1 MSRTFA
7 LTFAATA
14 FAIAA
19 VAAQGQAPARGQQN
33 RPPLTPEQQE
43 AQKARQAASAPDAP
57 RPIDALDTVWIE
69 EQTWM
74 ETRDAIK
81 AGKTTAIIGTGGLEQ
96 NGPYNANGKH
106 NYVLKATCEA
116 TARKLGNA
124 LCAPIVTLEPGNP
137 ERPNLTPGSV
147 FISAETFK
155 AILADMS
162 TSLKSM
168 GFTDI
173 VYIGDSGGN
182 VNGMK
187 ETAAMLNTK
196 WQGASA
202 RVHFLPEYYDED
214 KWSFE
219 FLKSIGIHQK
229 PDVQS
234 ATRYDIHDD
243 YHYQALVALTDPK
256 LVRADQRIKAK
267 KFIINGVEIGSVAT
281 LIENGRRIQD
291 HRATLT
297 ANAIRKAIAAPRSTQ
312 PASAKAS
319 AGKQ

>member
-1 MSRTFA
+1 MKLA
-7 LTFAATA
+7 VPLAAA
-14 FAIAA
+14 SLILAGAVIAA
-19 VAAQGQAPARGQQN
+19 AQTAPSGGGQAQN
-33 RPPLTPEQQE
+33 RPPLTPAQQA
-43 AQKARQAASAPDAP
+43 AQKARQASSAPDAP
-57 RPIDALDTVWIE
+57 RPIDMLDTVWIE

-106 NYVLKATCEA
+106 NYVLRATCEA
-116 TARKLGNA
+116 TARTLGNA

-137 ERPNLTPGSV
+137 ERQGLTPGSV
-147 FISAETFK
+147 FITADTFK
-155 AILADMS
+155 AILTDMS

-173 VYIGDSGGN
+173 VLIGDSGGN

-187 ETAAMLNTK
+187 EAVAALNAK
-196 WQGASA
+196 WGGSPA
-202 RVHFLPEYYDED
+202 RVHFVPEYYDQD

-219 FLKSIGIHQK
+219 FLKSIGIHQQ

-243 YHYQALVALTDPK
+243 YHYEALVALVDPR
-256 LVRADQRIKAK
+256 LVRAEQRIKANR
-267 KFIINGVEIGSVAT
+267 FSINGVEIGSMAK
-281 LIENGRRIQD
+281 LLENARKIQE

-297 ANAIRKAIAAPRSTQ
+297 AAAIRKAIASGRSSQ
-312 PASAKAS
+312 
-319 AGKQ
+319 

>member
-1 MSRTFA
+1 MTSTTMLACSFVV
-7 LTFAATA
+7 LSATLSA
-14 FAIAA
+14 Q
-19 VAAQGQAPARGQQN
+19 AAQGSGPGQP
-33 RPPLTPEQQE
+33 RPPLTPEQQA

-57 RPIDALDTVWIE
+57 RPIDMLDTVWIE

-96 NGPYNANGKH
+96 NGPYTANGKH
-106 NYVLKATCEA
+106 NYVLRATCEA

-137 ERPNLTPGSV
+137 ERLGLTPGSV
-147 FISAETFK
+147 FISQNTFK
-155 AILADMS
+155 AILSDMS

-173 VYIGDSGGN
+173 VMIGDSGGN

-187 ETAAMLNTK
+187 ESAAELNTK
-196 WQGASA
+196 WAGSSA
-202 RVHFLPEYYDED
+202 RVHFVPEYYDED

-219 FLKSIGIHQK
+219 FLKTIGVHQT

-243 YHYQALVALTDPK
+243 YHYEALVALVDPK
-256 LVRADQRIKAK
+256 LIRSEQRIKAK
-267 KFIINGVEIGSVAT
+267 KFSINGVEIGSVAR
-281 LIENGRRIQD
+281 LLENARKIQD

-297 ANAIRKAIAAPRSTQ
+297 ANAIRKAIAAGKPTQ
-312 PASAKAS
+312 
-319 AGKQ
+319 

>member
-1 MSRTFA
+1 MTRALA
-7 LTFAATA
+7 LTLTVLMSAALS
-14 FAIAA
+14 
-19 VAAQGQAPARGQQN
+19 AQAQQPGGGRGGQN
-33 RPPLTPEQQE
+33 RPPLTPEQE
-43 AQKARQAASAPDAP
+43 AAQKARQAATAPNAP
-57 RPIDALDTVWIE
+57 RPIDMLDTVWIE

-81 AGKTTAIIGTGGLEQ
+81 GGKTTAIIGSGGLEQ

-106 NYVLKATCEA
+106 NFVLRATCEA

-124 LCAPIVTLEPGNP
+124 LCAPVVTLEPGNT
-137 ERPNLTPGSV
+137 ERQGLTPGSV
-147 FISAETFK
+147 SISADTFK
-155 AILADMS
+155 AVLTDMS

-173 VYIGDSGGN
+173 VMIADSGGN

-187 ETAAMLNTK
+187 EAVTALNAK
-196 WQGASA
+196 WQGTPA
-202 RVHFLPEYYDED
+202 RAYYIDEYYEED
-214 KWSFE
+214 KWSFN
-219 FLKSIGIHQK
+219 FLKSIGVNQV

-243 YHYQALVALTDPK
+243 YHYEALVALIDPK
-256 LVRADQRIKAK
+256 LIRAEQRGKAK
-267 KFIINGVEIGSVAT
+267 KFVINGVEIGTVAK
-281 LIENGRRIQD
+281 LLENGRKIQD

-312 PASAKAS
+312 
-319 AGKQ
+319 Q

>member
-1 MSRTFA
+1 MQLATLLAGS
-7 LTFAATA
+7 LIVATA
-14 FAIAA
+14 TLASA
-19 VAAQGQAPARGQQN
+19 QAPQPASGQNPN
-33 RPPLTPEQQE
+33 RPPLTPEQQA

-57 RPIDALDTVWIE
+57 RPIDMLDTVWIE

-74 ETRDAIK
+74 ETRDSIR

-106 NYVLKATCEA
+106 NYVLRATCEA

-137 ERPNLTPGSV
+137 ERPGLTPGSV
-147 FISAETFK
+147 FITADTFK
-155 AILADMS
+155 AILMDMS
-162 TSLKSM
+162 TSLRSM

-173 VYIGDSGGN
+173 VLIGDSGGN

-187 ETAAMLNTK
+187 EAATTLNTK
-196 WQGASA
+196 WQGSSA
-202 RVHFLPEYYDED
+202 RAHFVPEYYDED

-219 FLKSIGIHQK
+219 FLKSIGIVQQ

-243 YHYQALVALTDPK
+243 YHYEALVALQDPK
-256 LVRADQRIKAK
+256 LVRPEQRMKAK
-267 KFIINGVEIGSVAT
+267 RFSINGVEIGSVAK
-281 LIENGRRIQD
+281 LIENGKKLAEYRAKITADAIQ
-291 HRATLT
+291 
-297 ANAIRKAIAAPRSTQ
+297 RSIGGARTN
-312 PASAKAS
+312 P
-319 AGKQ
+319 

>member
-1 MSRTFA
+1 M
-7 LTFAATA
+7 
-14 FAIAA
+14 
-19 VAAQGQAPARGQQN
+19 
-33 RPPLTPEQQE
+33 
-43 AQKARQAASAPDAP
+43 
-57 RPIDALDTVWIE
+57 LDTVWIE

-106 NYVLKATCEA
+106 NYVLRATCEA

-137 ERPNLTPGSV
+137 ERPGLTPGSV
-147 FISAETFK
+147 FITAETFK
-155 AILADMS
+155 AILTDMS
-162 TSLKSM
+162 TSLKTM
-168 GFTDI
+168 GFTD
-173 VYIGDSGGN
+173 VVFIGDSGGN

-187 ETAAMLNTK
+187 EAAAALNAR
-196 WQGASA
+196 WAGSSA
-202 RVHFLPEYYDED
+202 RVHFVSEYYEED

-243 YHYQALVALTDPK
+243 YHYEALVALADPR
-256 LVRADQRIKAK
+256 LIRPEQRIKANR
-267 KFIINGVEIGSVAT
+267 FSINGVEIGSVAK
-281 LIENGRRIQD
+281 LVENARKIQE

-297 ANAIRKAIAAPRSTQ
+297 ANAIRKAIGGSRHDE
-312 PASAKAS
+312 
-319 AGKQ
+319 

>member
-1 MSRTFA
+1 MRRPSA
-7 LTFAATA
+7 LILALVFTSATL
-14 FAIAA
+14 
-19 VAAQGQAPARGQQN
+19 AAQAQQPGQARGGQN
-33 RPPLTPEQQE
+33 RPPLTPEQQA

-57 RPIDALDTVWIE
+57 RPIDMLDTVWIE

-81 AGKTTAIIGTGGLEQ
+81 AGKTTAIIGSGGLEQ

-106 NYVLKATCEA
+106 NYVLRATCEA

-155 AILADMS
+155 AILNDMS
-162 TSLKSM
+162 NSLKSM

-173 VYIGDSGGN
+173 VMIADSGGN

-187 ETAAMLNTK
+187 EVVSALNTK
-196 WQGASA
+196 WAGTPA
-202 RVHFLPEYYDED
+202 RAFYIDEYYEED
-214 KWSFE
+214 KWSFD
-219 FLKSIGIHQK
+219 FLKTLGVNQV

-243 YHYQALVALTDPK
+243 YHYEALVALIDPK
-256 LVRADQRIKAK
+256 LVRPEQRLKAK
-267 KFIINGVEIGSVAT
+267 KFSINGVEIGSVAK
-281 LIENGRRIQD
+281 LLENARKIQD
-291 HRATLT
+291 HRATIT
-297 ANAIRKAIAAPRSTQ
+297 ANAIRKALAAPRGTQ
-312 PASAKAS
+312 
-319 AGKQ
+319 Q